1 MSPLKN
7 RDEYDL
13 LEEGGDGKRTAFSWQ
28 NLLNVAGVLLSIVG
42 NGVFVAALVG
52 DIWGTEATR
61 LPWWTWVLAPALQV
75 VGLLVSIREESPRFV
90 RIVALTWYTALYVS
104 LGILWVILA

>member
-13 LEEGGDGKRTAFSWQ
+13 LEEGGDGKRSVFSWQ

-42 NGVFVAALVG
+42 NGIFVAALVG
-52 DIWGTEATR
+52 DIRDTEATR
-61 LPWWTWVLAPALQV
+61 LPWWTWILAPALQV
-75 VGLLVSIREESPRFV
+75 VGLLISIREESPRLV